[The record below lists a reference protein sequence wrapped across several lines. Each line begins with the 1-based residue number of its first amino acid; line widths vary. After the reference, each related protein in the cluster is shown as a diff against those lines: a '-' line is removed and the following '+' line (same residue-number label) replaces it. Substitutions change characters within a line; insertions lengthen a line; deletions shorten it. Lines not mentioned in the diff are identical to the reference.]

1 MNIVLAV
8 DGSKYSRWATHWVHE
23 LPLVRLGRITAV
35 HVVNVAALRAP
46 FMVQPRIIGCEVF
59 LQAEAKRLETKAKR
73 VATSTRKLLSWLRD
87 RVRVMIKK
95 GAVAPTVLNQA
106 TGRGT
111 LIVLGQRGLSN
122 LDRFFLG
129 SVSTQVSL
137 HARCSVLVVKGP
149 ARPVRRVLLAVDG
162 SKSSDQ
168 ALQFLLKHMSP
179 TSNGRIE
186 VQVLQVLPPFAY
198 TKEAMACVARTTRY
212 AHKLETAGYI
222 VKDTIRAGDP
232 AEEIIKAATS
242 FHADL
247 LVVGAKGLGA
257 VGRFLLGSVS
267 SKLIRHS
274 PSSILVVR

>member
-8 DGSKYSRWATHWVHE
+8 DGSKYSRWATDWVHE
-23 LPLVRLGRITAV
+23 LPLVRPGRVTAV

-46 FMVQPRIIGCEVF
+46 FMVQPTMIGCEGF
-59 LQAEAKRLETKAKR
+59 IQAEAKRLETQAKQ
-73 VATSTRKLLSWLRD
+73 VATSTRKLLSWLRNGAK
-87 RVRVMIKK
+87 VMVKK
-95 GAVAPTVLNQA
+95 GAVAPTILNQA

-111 LIVLGQRGLSN
+111 LIVLGQRGVSN

-149 ARPVRRVLLAVDG
+149 ARPVRRMLLAVDG

-168 ALQFLLKHMSP
+168 ALQFLLKQMSP

-198 TKEAMACVARTTRY
+198 TREAMACVARTTRY
-212 AHKLETAGYI
+212 AQKLETAGYI

-232 AEEIIKAATS
+232 AEEIIKAAAS

-247 LVVGAKGLGA
+247 LVVGAKGLSA

>member
-8 DGSKYSRWATHWVHE
+8 DGSKYSRWATDWVHE
-23 LPLVRLGRITAV
+23 LPLVRLGRVTAI
-35 HVVNVAALRAP
+35 HVVNLAALRAP
-46 FMVQPRIIGCEVF
+46 FMVQPTRIGYEGFI
-59 LQAEAKRLETKAKR
+59 QAEAKRLETQAKQ
-73 VATSTRKLLSWLRD
+73 VATSTRKRLSWLRD
-87 RVRVMIKK
+87 RARVLVKK
-95 GAVAPTVLNQA
+95 GPAAPTLLNHA

-111 LIVLGQRGLSN
+111 LILLGHRGLSN

-129 SVSTQVSL
+129 SVSTQVAL

-149 ARPVRRVLLAVDG
+149 ARPLRRVLLAVDG

-168 ALQFLLKHMSP
+168 ALQFVLKHMSP
-179 TSNGRIE
+179 TSHARIE
-186 VQVLQVLPPFAY
+186 LQVLQVLPPFAY
-198 TKEAMACVARTTRY
+198 TKETVAYVARITRY
-212 AHKLETAGYI
+212 TQKLETADYI

-232 AEEIIKAATS
+232 AEEIIKAAMS

-267 SKLIRHS
+267 SKLIHHS
-274 PSSILVVR
+274 PCSILVVR